1 MMTPEEIE
9 RFKCEV
15 RMEIK
20 DEVRESFGWMKWG
33 MGVMMAL
40 ILGAGGLNYYNTT
53 QIANIRE
60 NYLTVANHEKQNLEM
75 SLKFAL
81 PVELVAAKLDIVN
94 AKMNNDTGA
103 LKEALKEEKRVMNE
117 MIRVNYQIN
126 KQ

>member
-1 MMTPEEIE
+1 MTPEEIE